1 MTIIAVL
8 GFPKSGKSTWLS
20 QQYKI
25 LLSQGKSFFVQR
37 ACPDGEGQWTF
48 EAPNGKEL
56 RVKGKFDEQFVNWV
70 KNSAINLNKV
80 FDVVFLDCGGRQ
92 SPENK
97 SILEVVDEA
106 IIIGRTK
113 EDLKSWENFV
123 KSVKSIPI
131 RFYLSYLNNNG
142 EVNYKEVNEK

>member
-48 EAPNGKEL
+48 ESPNGKEL

-80 FDVVFLDCGGRQ
+80 FSIVFLDCGGKQ
-92 SPENK
+92 SLENK
-97 SILEVVDEA
+97 SILEVADEVV
-106 IIIGRTK
+106 IIGRNEK
-113 EDLKSWENFV
+113 DLKSWEDFV
-123 KSVKSIPI
+123 KSVKSIPM
-131 RFYLSYLNNNG
+131 RFYLSYIENG
-142 EVNYKEVNEK
+142 EVNYKEVLEK